1 MAQEA
6 WEAPL
11 EKVFPTTVIQETT
24 APSLSYTKRGP
35 AKAGMRLAKPR
46 VLIPVFPGTNCEYET
61 KKRFELAGAEV
72 EIFIVKNL
80 TPADI
85 EASITAMDAAIQQAQ
100 IIALPG
106 GFSAGDEPDGSGKFI
121 ATFFRNPRI
130 SDAVMELL
138 KNRDGL
144 MLGICNGF
152 QALIKL
158 GLLPYGEIK
167 AIDET
172 QPTLAFNTIGRHM
185 SRIVRTRIASPHLV
199 QQRVLV
205 ISTILLFPVK
215 DASLPQ
221 KQMKTIANTDCLQYV
236 DDKDNLPIS
245 VSILTAYYVVESP
258 SSPDGRTCKWATL
271 KESAAPTLT
280 CR

>member
-1 MAQEA
+1 MRAGSYC
-6 WEAPL
+6 PL
-11 EKVFPTTVIQETT
+11 QLARSLGSTFRKSVSHST
-24 APSLSYTKRGP
+24 AYGNNRPQALSYTKVDRQQEC
-35 AKAGMRLAKPR
+35 ASQT
-46 VLIPVFPGTNCEYET
+46 VLIPVFPAPCEYET

-185 SRIVRTRIASPHLV
+185 SRIVRTRIAS
-199 QQRVLV
+199 VLSPWFSNV
-205 ISTILLFPVK
+205 KVGDITILLFHGEGRR
-215 DASLPQ
+215 
-221 KQMKTIANTDCLQYV
+221 IATE
-236 DDKDNLPIS
+236 
-245 VSILTAYYVVESP
+245 T
-258 SSPDGRTCKWATL
+258 G
-271 KESAAPTLT
+271 
-280 CR
+280 